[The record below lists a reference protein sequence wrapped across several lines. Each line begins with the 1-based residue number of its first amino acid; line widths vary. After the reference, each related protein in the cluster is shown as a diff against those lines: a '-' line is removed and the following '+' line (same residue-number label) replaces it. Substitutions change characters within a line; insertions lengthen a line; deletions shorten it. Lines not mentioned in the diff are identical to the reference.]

1 MKRPPVR
8 QQRIVRLPVARI
20 KDPWDIRHERIL
32 WSEPLNLFLQQI
44 LTPEGGD
51 QHISILDQLF
61 YEFICPLQ
69 LDFVACDALSE
80 IRTVQE
86 RVGELQRREPH
97 GPRGFLSHFWL
108 FWKSFGAYSH
118 RCSAILSSDHLCKLL
133 RLLHFLTS
141 ARVLGFGT
149 LDKSSGGVTPAG

>member
-1 MKRPPVR
+1 MNASTNHS
-8 QQRIVRLPVARI
+8 LGNGG
-20 KDPWDIRHERIL
+20 
-32 WSEPLNLFLQQI
+32 SEPLNLFLQRI

-61 YEFICPLQ
+61 DEFICALQ

-97 GPRGFLSHFWL
+97 GPGGFLSHFWL
-108 FWKSFGAYSH
+108 FWKSFGSNSH
-118 RCSAILSSDHLCKLL
+118 RCSGILSSDHLCKLL

-149 LDKSSGGVTPAG
+149 MKAVVVWLLLVRLGHLLLLACCFK

>member
-1 MKRPPVR
+1 MNASSNHS
-8 QQRIVRLPVARI
+8 LGNGG
-20 KDPWDIRHERIL
+20 
-32 WSEPLNLFLQQI
+32 SGPLNLSLQQI

-61 YEFICPLQ
+61 DEFICPLQ

-97 GPRGFLSHFWL
+97 GPRGFLSHF
-108 FWKSFGAYSH
+108 
-118 RCSAILSSDHLCKLL
+118 
-133 RLLHFLTS
+133 
-141 ARVLGFGT
+141 
-149 LDKSSGGVTPAG
+149 